1 MSEDYDIVK
10 KLYERSVIAEKTVS
24 EMKDDLKDLLESFSF
39 EDEASYEEEKADK
52 IAEGIDDMIEKGVDL
67 IDNPITSSFEVN
79 LEIAKDNT
87 EKEPTYS
94 QESKLE
100 AAKDL
105 AKEDPIKHVGL
116 RGGRE
121 LTTAQKDKMQKGAT
135 AYRDFVRNLKKKAF
149 IKEFKGTGVRTMESV
164 LYELSSDIGKEK
176 FDSFLEKLN
185 KNKPM
190 SKQLDYGLK
199 EVVCFRKDNNLLK
212 APKLRKAVK
221 RVFE

>member
-39 EDEASYEEEKADK
+39 EGEASYEEERADK

-67 IDNPITSSFEVN
+67 IDNPITSSFEVKLGN
-79 LEIAKDNT
+79 EREFA

-100 AAKDL
+100 GERNIAK
-105 AKEDPIKHVGL
+105 KDPIKHVGL
-116 RGGRE
+116 GGGRE
-121 LTTAQKDKMQKGAT
+121 LTTIQKEKMQKGAT

-149 IKEFKGTGVRTMESV
+149 IKDFKGTGVRTMESV

-176 FDSFLEKLN
+176 FDKFLEDLN
-185 KNKPM
+185 KDKPM

-199 EVVCFRKDNNLLK
+199 EVVDFRKCNNLLK